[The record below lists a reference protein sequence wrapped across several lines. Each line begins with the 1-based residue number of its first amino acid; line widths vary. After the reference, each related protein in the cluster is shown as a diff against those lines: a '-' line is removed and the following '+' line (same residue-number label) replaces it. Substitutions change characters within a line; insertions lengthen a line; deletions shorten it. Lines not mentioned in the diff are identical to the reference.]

1 MARSVCYSYS
11 VFPGTHARFPRHLT
25 LLTPITLA
33 AGLLLTVVAASA
45 ADARW
50 TSTGAQQ
57 AGTPDRPI
65 WSIAVSPAHPSV
77 LLAATQGRGVLRS
90 TDSGA
95 TWSSAIAGVDGA
107 WVVIFDPQQP
117 TTAYAG
123 TQTAGFYKS
132 INEGKTWVAQSQ
144 GLNNLDVR
152 SVALG
157 TGIVL
162 AGTAQGVYY
171 SIDGASSWHSLGL
184 EALAISSV
192 AVLPNTN
199 GNTLFAGAD
208 NGTAG
213 SGYLLK
219 SEGIGGSWA
228 VVKGNFPGD
237 AVVASLAVALAP
249 SGGTDP
255 PVLAGSSQGLFR
267 SDDRGA
273 TWSALAG
280 LPTTDFNLALF
291 NPANPDQ
298 IYVGSDGDQGNGGV
312 FRSLDR
318 GASWSTFGAGLP
330 VKPRITAL
338 ALQPLNPAQVVAAIW
353 NPTDGSA
360 GAYRIQDPAATV
372 AGVTP
377 TAAPSGSSQATGTPR
392 ASAGAPTP
400 VRRSSGTPAYA
411 TYAVALAALL
421 ALGAV
426 ILARRWRVRREDQN
440 SFRP

>member
-1 MARSVCYSYS
+1 V
-11 VFPGTHARFPRHLT
+11 RFSRHIT

-33 AGLLLTVVAASA
+33 AGLLVTVVAASA
-45 ADARW
+45 ADTRW

-57 AGTPDRPI
+57 PGTPDRPV

-77 LLAATQGRGVLRS
+77 LLTATQGRGVLRS

-95 TWSSAIAGVDGA
+95 TWSSVIAGIDSA
-107 WVVIFDPQQP
+107 WVVLFDPQQP
-117 TTAYAG
+117 STAYAG
-123 TQTAGFYKS
+123 TQTAGLYKS
-132 INEGKTWVAQSQ
+132 VNEGKTWAPQSQ
-144 GLNNLDVR
+144 GLTSMDVR
-152 SVALG
+152 SIALG
-157 TGIVL
+157 TGVVV

-171 SIDGASSWHSLGL
+171 SSDGAASWHTLGL
-184 EALAISSV
+184 ETLDISSL
-192 AVLPNTN
+192 AVLPRTS
-199 GNTLFAGAD
+199 GDTLFAGAD
-208 NGTAG
+208 NGMAG
-213 SGYLLK
+213 AGYLFK
-219 SEGIGGSWA
+219 SEGLGGTWA
-228 VVKGNFPGD
+228 AVKGNFPGD
-237 AVVASLAVALAP
+237 AVVASLAAASAP

-255 PVLAGSSQGLFR
+255 PVLAGTSQGLFR
-267 SDDRGA
+267 SDDRGV
-273 TWSALAG
+273 TWSPLAG
-280 LPTTDFNLALF
+280 LPTTDFNIALY

-330 VKPRITAL
+330 VKPRITTL
-338 ALQPLNPAQVVAAIW
+338 ALQPLNPVQVVAAAW
-353 NPTDGSA
+353 NPTDGTA

-377 TAAPSGSSQATGTPR
+377 TAAPSAASHASAAPR
-392 ASAGAPTP
+392 ASAPTPAP

-411 TYAVALAALL
+411 TYAAALAALL

-440 SFRP
+440 IYRP

>member
-1 MARSVCYSYS
+1 V
-11 VFPGTHARFPRHLT
+11 RFPRRISLF
-25 LLTPITLA
+25 TPITLA
-33 AGLLLTVVAASA
+33 AGLIATVVTASA
-45 ADARW
+45 ADTRW

-57 AGTPDRPI
+57 PGTPDRPV

-95 TWSSAIAGVDGA
+95 TWSSAIPGVDGA
-107 WVVIFDPQQP
+107 WVVVFDPQQP
-117 TTAYAG
+117 ATAYAG
-123 TQTAGFYKS
+123 TQTAGLYKS
-132 INEGKTWVAQSQ
+132 VNEGKTWVAQSQ
-144 GLNNLDVR
+144 GLSNMDVR
-152 SVALG
+152 SIALG
-157 TGIVL
+157 TGLVV

-171 SIDGASSWHSLGL
+171 STDRASSWHSLGL
-184 EALAISSV
+184 EALDIASV
-192 AVLPNTN
+192 AVLPKSS
-199 GNTLFAGAD
+199 GSTLFAGAD

-219 SEGIGGSWA
+219 SEGVAGSWA
-228 VVKGNFPGD
+228 VVKGNFPSD
-237 AVVASLAVALAP
+237 AVVATLAVAPGP

-255 PVLAGSSQGLFR
+255 PVLAGTSQGLFR
-267 SDDRGA
+267 SDDRGV
-273 TWSALAG
+273 TWSPLAG
-280 LPTTDFNLALF
+280 LPTTDFNIALF
-291 NPANPDQ
+291 NPANADQ
-298 IYVGSDGDQGNGGV
+298 IYIGSDGDQGNGGV

-338 ALQPLNPAQVVAAIW
+338 AIQPLNPAQVVAAAW

-360 GAYRIQDPAATV
+360 GAYRIADPAATV
-372 AGVTP
+372 PGVTP
-377 TAAPSGSSQATGTPR
+377 TAAPSASSQTSATPR
-392 ASAGAPTP
+392 ASAAAPAP
-400 VRRSSGTPAYA
+400 VRRSNGTPAYA

-440 SFRP
+440 SYRS